1 MRSRTRNS
9 ASARRTAAALGVS
22 IESRDQQSELA
33 SLRTAAT
40 IAGVLFA
47 LAILAMTIGLL
58 RGESARD
65 VRTLTAAG
73 ATTRTRRVLNATTA
87 AALAGLG
94 VLLAGVSAYAS
105 LLAGYWPDVEKLGN
119 VPVRQLLVIAVGLP
133 LLSGGAGWLLAGR
146 EPHDLGRMPL
156 D

>member
-1 MRSRTRNS
+1 MRSRTRNC
-9 ASARRTAAALGVS
+9 ATPRRTAAALGVS

-65 VRTLTAAG
+65 VRTLTSAG
-73 ATTRTRRVLNATTA
+73 ATTGTRRALNATTA

-105 LLAGYWPDVEKLGN
+105 LLAGYWPDVERLGN

-133 LLSGGAGWLLAGR
+133 VLAAGAGWMFAGR
-146 EPHDLGRMPL
+146 EPHDLGRTPL